1 MLNIFAVT
9 LKEKFISML
18 TYNTQLKK
26 LVLPEYGRNIQQMVD
41 HCLTIQDKE
50 ERTICAYSI
59 IEIMGNLFPN
69 LRDEDDFKHKL
80 WDHLAIMS
88 DFKLDIDYPCEIV
101 SAENLETNP
110 EKLEYTSSPIKYR
123 HYGKYIDLM
132 VAKIATLEDGAE
144 KQQLI
149 LLVANHMKKM
159 MLAINKDGVEDSKI
173 FKDLYE
179 YSSGKI
185 NLQETDFHLH
195 EFKEMT
201 VPQGSKKKKKK

>member
-9 LKEKFISML
+9 LKEKFTSML

-41 HCLTIQDKE
+41 HCLTIQDRE
-50 ERTICAYSI
+50 ERTKCAYSI

-88 DFKLDIDYPCEIV
+88 DFNLDIDYPCEIV
-101 SAENLETNP
+101 SAENLEITP

-123 HYGKYIDLM
+123 HYGKYIELM
-132 VAKIATLEDGAE
+132 VAKIAILEDGQE

-149 LLVANHMKKM
+149 SLVANHMKKV
-159 MLAINKDGVEDSKI
+159 MLAINKDGVEDAKI

-185 NLQETDFHLH
+185 NLQETEFHLH
-195 EFKEMT
+195 EFKEVAM
-201 VPQGSKKKKKK
+201 PQSSKKKKKK